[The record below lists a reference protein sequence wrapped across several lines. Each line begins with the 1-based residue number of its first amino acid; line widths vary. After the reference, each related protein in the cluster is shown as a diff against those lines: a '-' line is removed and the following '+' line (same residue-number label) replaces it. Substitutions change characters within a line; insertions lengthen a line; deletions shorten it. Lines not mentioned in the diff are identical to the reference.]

1 MPLKDY
7 NEIITMPLGP
17 AKLYAMALP
26 KGGVRS
32 SSRSVERAAV
42 SHIIEHVFGLG
53 TELLH
58 NPDGAPYIANTK
70 KFISIS
76 HGGGYA
82 LLAVCDTLPIG
93 FDIECYRP
101 QLKRVAAKFLAPQE
115 LEIYSA
121 SESLLLQAWTSKEA
135 IFKSLGI
142 SGLTISEIIL
152 PNNPDTT
159 KYISHSKEITLH
171 RHILNDSMITLAVAT
186 QHVSDKPNYC
196 DTQL

>member
-1 MPLKDY
+1 
-7 NEIITMPLGP
+7 MPLGP
-17 AKLYAMALP
+17 AMLYAMALP

-42 SHIIEHVFGLG
+42 SHIIEHVFGIG

-93 FDIECYRP
+93 IDIECYRP
-101 QLKRVAAKFLAPQE
+101 QLKRVAAKFLAPAE
-115 LEIYSA
+115 REIYST

-135 IFKSLGI
+135 IFKALGI

-152 PNNPDTT
+152 PENPDTT
-159 KYISHSKEITLH
+159 RFISHSKEITLH
-171 RHILNDSMITLAVAT
+171 RHILNDSMITLAVT
-186 QHVSDKPNYC
+186 TLNVSNKPSHCN
-196 DTQL
+196 TQL

>member
-1 MPLKDY
+1 MPQEIFND
-7 NEIITMPLGP
+7 IITLSLGP
-17 AKLYAMALP
+17 ATIYALP
-26 KGGVRS
+26 LPEKTERT
-32 SSRSVERAAV
+32 SSRE
-42 SHIIEHVFGLG
+42 
-53 TELLH
+53 TEKRTVARIVRHLWGDENLLRH
-58 NPDGAPYIANTK
+58 TPDGAPYIANSDQQ
-70 KFISIS
+70 ISIS

-82 LLAVCDTLPIG
+82 LLAVSDSQPIG
-93 FDIECYRP
+93 IDIECYRP
-101 QLKRVAAKFLAPQE
+101 QLKRVAAKFLTPQE

-135 IFKSLGI
+135 IFKALGI

-152 PNNPDTT
+152 PKNPDTT

-196 DTQL
+196 NTQL

>member
-7 NEIITMPLGP
+7 TKIITLPLGP
-17 AKLYAMALP
+17 AMLYAMALP
-26 KGGVRS
+26 EKYERS

-42 SHIIEHVFGLG
+42 AHIIEQFFGIG

-58 NPDGAPYIANTK
+58 TPDGAPYVANTEK
-70 KFISIS
+70 HISIS

-82 LLAVCDTLPIG
+82 LLAVCDSRPIG
-93 FDIECYRP
+93 VDIEVWRP
-101 QLKRVAAKFLAPQE
+101 TLRRVAAKFLAPAE
-115 LEIYSA
+115 REIYSA

-135 IFKSLGI
+135 IFKALGI
-142 SGLTISEIIL
+142 NGLTISEIIL
-152 PNNPDTT
+152 PKNPDTT

-186 QHVSDKPNYC
+186 QHVSDKPSHCN
-196 DTQL
+196 TQL